1 MCTES
6 PVWGNTT
13 RLCSGGGER
22 ERSWTNVNARSFSTP
37 SSVMD
42 YHLNSDYLSNI
53 VLHIRILIYQI
64 SNIRY
69 GFSASIHKRQAKQL
83 GRYGH
88 EAWRHQSVGTSDT
101 VFVWLD
107 QPQPQLTGH
116 LWPTLWMTR
125 PTWLYCGMGAEF
137 LFYCFHSISFSY
149 KNGSI
154 TRERIQDV
162 SLADLK

>member
-22 ERSWTNVNARSFSTP
+22 ERSWTNINARSFSTP

-107 QPQPQLTGH
+107 QPQPQLTVANTVDDQAYMALLRYGSRVFI
-116 LWPTLWMTR
+116 L
-125 PTWLYCGMGAEF
+125 
-137 LFYCFHSISFSY
+137 LFSFY
-149 KNGSI
+149 FF
-154 TRERIQDV
+154 Q
-162 SLADLK
+162 L

>member
-13 RLCSGGGER
+13 RLCSGGGEW

-107 QPQPQLTGH
+107 QPQPQLTVANTVDDQAYMALLRYGSRVFI
-116 LWPTLWMTR
+116 L
-125 PTWLYCGMGAEF
+125 
-137 LFYCFHSISFSY
+137 LFSFY
-149 KNGSI
+149 FF
-154 TRERIQDV
+154 Q
-162 SLADLK
+162 L